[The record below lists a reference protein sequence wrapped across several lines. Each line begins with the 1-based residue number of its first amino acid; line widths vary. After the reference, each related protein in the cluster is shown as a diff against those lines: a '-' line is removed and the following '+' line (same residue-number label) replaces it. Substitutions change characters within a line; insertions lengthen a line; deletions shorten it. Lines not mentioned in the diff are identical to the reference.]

1 DLAVGAMEGAE
12 GLFHSLR
19 RLLELPDG
27 VEVFPGHVA
36 GSLCGRAMSSKAS
49 TTIGFERRFNP
60 MLSLAELDAFVAE
73 SAAVGAPKP
82 PNVGRIVEVNRG
94 PFLGGPAA
102 VEEVDAAPEGS
113 QLLDVRPVPAFLD
126 GHAHGAVNVPVSGS
140 SFATRAGFVLDGEK
154 QVTLFAAD
162 DEEAQRAARGLRSV
176 AFLDV
181 AGYVTGGGGER
192 GESVTI
198 DELDGLIAS
207 GAQIID

>member
-1 DLAVGAMEGAE
+1 
-12 GLFHSLR
+12 
-19 RLLELPDG
+19 
-27 VEVFPGHVA
+27 
-36 GSLCGRAMSSKAS
+36 
-49 TTIGFERRFNP
+49 
-60 MLSLAELDAFVAE
+60 
-73 SAAVGAPKP
+73 
-82 PNVGRIVEVNRG
+82 

-102 VEEVDAAPEGS
+102 VEEVVAAPEGS

-176 AFLDV
+176 ACLDV
-181 AGYVTGGGGER
+181 AGCVTGRGGER

-207 GAQIID
+207 GAQIIDVREKDERDTGYIPGSRNIPYRLLTICGVDLATDRPIVTVCESGPRAAIAASILAACGYDAPPVVD